1 MGRSRI
7 VQNEQGLDS
16 SSFPASFD
24 TECRIFMKY
33 FCYESQQN
41 VIHMKLFFVI
51 ILVVDSNE
59 FTFAKQIL
67 NKLSVIHDLNKY

>member
-7 VQNEQGLDS
+7 VQNGQSLDS
-16 SSFPASFD
+16 SSFPALFV

-33 FCYESQQN
+33 FCYDSQQI

-67 NKLSVIHDLNKY
+67 NKLSVIHVLNKY